1 MKSDHSGVPVLKLS
15 AVEVTRIKEIGLG
28 DRCCIDLI
36 SRFTEGL
43 KLTKGAGLVVG
54 QSTKGLFLIHAE
66 NLKTSFGIKQRP
78 FRVNAGPVSMYVLV
92 PLLDVEGRY
101 QAKYL
106 WELEAGDKVLAVD
119 YLGNVRDAIVGRN
132 KIESR
137 PLTMITAVHPTLKNP
152 YKGGSLD
159 FIHTFVQTAETTHL
173 VTKNGDPLP
182 LNELK
187 VGDKILARAEN
198 PHHEARH
205 FGMTVKGIKII
216 EK

>member
-1 MKSDHSGVPVLKLS
+1 MKSDSGAPVLKLS
-15 AVEVTRIKEIGLG
+15 AVEVTGIKKIGLG
-28 DRCCIDLI
+28 ERCCIDLI

-43 KLTKGAGLVVG
+43 NLTKGNGLVVG
-54 QSTKGLFLIHAE
+54 SSNKGLFLIHAE
-66 NLKTSFGIKQRP
+66 NIETSFGIKQRP

-92 PLLDVEGRY
+92 PPRDEEGRY
-101 QAKYL
+101 QTKYL
-106 WELEAGDKVLAVD
+106 WELETGDKVLAVD

-152 YKGGSLD
+152 YKGDSLD

-182 LNELK
+182 LTELK
-187 VGDKILARAEN
+187 VGDKILAHAEN
-198 PHHEARH
+198 PHHDARH
-205 FGMTVKGIKII
+205 FGMAVTGIKII